1 MGPYFESLLHQTY
14 KNFEVI
20 IIDDCSTDDSYKH
33 LMTYKE
39 NSGMDIVLLKTKR
52 NSGPGLARNLGLEK
66 VIGKYVIFIDSDDY
80 IDCHCL
86 AEVSDTILNTGADCV
101 MFDYYKKKGKN
112 IIYGST
118 IPGFAQG
125 AINQKLAIANATGSM
140 CCKVY
145 RTENIKLNGVRFP
158 DILRFEDMVFNKR
171 SLEYC
176 NNIHYIK
183 KPLYY
188 YISNES
194 SIVNNKK
201 NASEKYAIEAFQ
213 ILEGELKNEF
223 PNEIE
228 TIFIREML
236 YSTVLTLVSN
246 GARREEII
254 NHIKIC
260 EGNYPNWNKNDCIKN
275 FASHQKVFLKL
286 IQFRIIWGLRLMAFI
301 RKTLRI

>member
-1 MGPYFESLLHQTY
+1 MGPYFESLVSQTY

-20 IIDDCSTDDSYKH
+20 IIDDCSTDDSYNH

-39 NSGMDIVLLKTKR
+39 NSSLDIVLLKTKR

-66 VIGKYVIFIDSDDY
+66 VIGKYVMFIDSDDY
-80 IDCHCL
+80 IDFHCL
-86 AEVSDTILNTGADCV
+86 KEISDTILNTGADCV
-101 MFDYYKKKGKN
+101 MFDYYKRRGES
-112 IIYGST
+112 IIHGST
-118 IPGFAQG
+118 IPGFEQG
-125 AINQKLAIANATGSM
+125 AINQKLAIANANGSM

-145 RTENIKLNGVRFP
+145 RTENIKFNGAKFP

-171 SLEYC
+171 SLVYC

-213 ILEGELKNEF
+213 TLEKELKNKF

-228 TIFIREML
+228 TIFVREML

-246 GARREEII
+246 RARRKNII
-254 NHIKIC
+254 HHIKSL
-260 EGNYPNWNKNDCIKN
+260 ESSYPNWNKNDGIKN
-275 FASHQKVFLKL
+275 FAFHQKVFLKL
-286 IQFRIIWGLRLMAFI
+286 IQFRIIWGLRLMAYI
-301 RKTLRI
+301 RKKI